1 MDKDKLQVG
10 QKVVVK
16 IEETSNAS
24 RGLRMTLDN
33 IDEWCFDGVITKIGR
48 KYITVDF
55 AKSAGVSFTEQF
67 NIEDEYRQ
75 KYSCGGADYKLYPHK
90 EAVIKELKTNKLYS
104 YIRNKFSSYSNTEFT
119 LEQLEK
125 IYSILTK

>member
-33 IDEWCFDGVITKIGR
+33 IDEWCFDGGN
-48 KYITVDF
+48 Y
-55 AKSAGVSFTEQF
+55 
-67 NIEDEYRQ
+67 
-75 KYSCGGADYKLYPHK
+75 
-90 EAVIKELKTNKLYS
+90 
-104 YIRNKFSSYSNTEFT
+104 
-119 LEQLEK
+119 
-125 IYSILTK
+125 